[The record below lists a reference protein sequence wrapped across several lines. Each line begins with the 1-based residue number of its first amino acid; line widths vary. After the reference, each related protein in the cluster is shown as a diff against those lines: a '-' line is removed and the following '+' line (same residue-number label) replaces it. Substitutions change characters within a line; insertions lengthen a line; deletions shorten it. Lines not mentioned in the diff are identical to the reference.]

1 MFNVTIRLKYNFRRK
16 RPRVGREKCYIV
28 SSWQTRWPEFIEIS
42 KHEDI
47 ATKVWSKEEI
57 TTVHRTRNYRS
68 IISIGGR
75 PFFFDG
81 FYAFL
86 YPFIFFSLLFH
97 RFVIV
102 SIATFLFDRYV
113 TVRSAILVRRFT
125 CRPSLTTSR

>member
-16 RPRVGREKCYIV
+16 RQVGREKCYIV

-42 KHEDI
+42 KHEGI